1 MKLKKLKITDT
12 NPLVIDFDSN
22 TKFVD
27 VADSFTKRNEKN
39 TGIISVIEIIE
50 IFDNIKEIL
59 DFFFAICDK
68 HYSPQKLWT
77 INKVTY
83 SSLILDYKKENQTQ
97 FDEIIDK
104 LINLSN
110 SNIKVDKD
118 YIVAISV
125 SYPETWEVEY
135 RTEY

>member
-1 MKLKKLKITDT
+1 MWT
-12 NPLVIDFDSN
+12 
-22 TKFVD
+22 
-27 VADSFTKRNEKN
+27 RNN
-39 TGIISVIEIIE
+39 
-50 IFDNIKEIL
+50 
-59 DFFFAICDK
+59 
-68 HYSPQKLWT
+68 
-77 INKVTY
+77 VTY

-104 LINLSN
+104 LVNLSN
-110 SNIKVDKD
+110 SNVKIDKD

>member
-68 HYSPQKLWT
+68 HSSPQKLWT
-77 INKVTY
+77 RNKVTY

-118 YIVAISV
+118 YIAAISV